1 MFQLFCELGK
11 IRDVN
16 KLVVTTC
23 WHSF

>member
-1 MFQLFCELGK
+1 MFQLICELGK